1 MSKQPKSKLDQYA
14 AQLADMDQAVPRQT
28 LEEITAWL
36 AQEGC
41 SVSLSTVGRY
51 LESLRSQRRQ
61 AKVLADITS
70 ASNQC
75 KAVEKLFGEN
85 PAPGLETIIKL
96 IRVSIMQQATHAQD
110 NPELLKLV
118 DQLTNTVIQ
127 HVSAQTKAAQK
138 ERELRLAEDKFQVT
152 VCEKFLEW
160 FKDAKAR
167 EIADSSVGNAEKI
180 AQLRLEYFKDVDA
193 LQKSG
198 KVVLPQ

>member
-14 AQLADMDQAVPRQT
+14 AQLADMDESKQT
-28 LEEITAWL
+28 LEQITAWL

-41 SVSLSTVGRY
+41 SVSLSTVGRF
-51 LESLRSQRRQ
+51 LESQRSQRRQ
-61 AKVLADITS
+61 AMVLAQITS
-70 ASNQC
+70 AANQC
-75 KAVEKLFGEN
+75 RDVEKQFGDN

-127 HVSAQTKAAQK
+127 HVSATTKASQK